1 MGNSESF
8 KVIENSEKA
17 TYFIDSY
24 YDKES
29 LKNYI
34 IIGNKG
40 YSESHDFIY
49 QALFQNKIFF

>member
-17 TYFIDSY
+17 IYFIDSF

-40 YSESHDFIY
+40 YLESYDFIY
-49 QALFQNKIFF
+49 HKNLERFI